1 MLARSE
7 NNDKNLIILIYQWY
21 VIDRKI
27 EELYQYLST
36 DMKNNSNLYV
46 KNKLITFRIRINI
59 FQFILK

>member
-1 MLARSE
+1 MLVGSE

>member
-1 MLARSE
+1 MLAGSE